1 MAKVN
6 RPLRALGL
14 QRPFLH
20 AFRLSFEHPMREG
33 ERDRRVTVQAPLASD
48 LAAFLRAAGL
58 GELSAAADA
67 EISRE
72 GE

>member
-1 MAKVN
+1 MWS
-6 RPLRALGL
+6 RR
-14 QRPFLH
+14 
-20 AFRLSFEHPMREG
+20 RED